1 MATDRPSLG
10 VTAQPT
16 STYAAPMAV
25 AAELYDQQSVNLA
38 LQFSEAFKDLSLS
51 AANFAATMK
60 KEDNQAQLQAGQDLV
75 NQNQK
80 SYQQLVDSGEIKP
93 SENPWFAVGAQAASG
108 KIEGMKARAH
118 FMSIYEQ
125 AVQSDPKFLDGPD
138 GFNALAAQ
146 YTANVHTSIG
156 DSPYLSRAFSEAFD
170 PFVASMGMKHEENV
184 IAARTQKIITGVG
197 AEVSKAVSDLESP
210 DPIIQN
216 LAAGSLQ
223 ESLDEMGRMGVG
235 QKQINQAAVDSLVAV
250 MKNGDNVEK
259 AEKLLASLKA
269 GTGALQDTD
278 YAKMVLLNS
287 RAQIEANRN
296 RMSEAEYKAWN
307 AYKPTLVD
315 AVVSGKKTVDE
326 VLTEYDKWSTGADR
340 KVSLTVSQMASQR
353 DEIAMD
359 IKRGQADL
367 ERQQKENASNTL
379 AKYIFDQ
386 SSRTGD
392 IVAFRDRL
400 EKQMDALKVPD
411 AERMSWRSHAD
422 TFWEARAKEREQ
434 ADIEYRA
441 QTLWKGTT
449 LDSTTGLEFKAKKGF
464 TEYLM
469 DTTGSAELPNV
480 LDWKRQIDQWKI
492 GEGINPN
499 DDKSAKLD
507 RDAYSKFD
515 AVLQQMESMSNTVP
529 EPNDDPATKENKAN
543 IRAKFIFMRMHLATA
558 FNDTRAADTAT
569 NIFITGLNPTLETE
583 VPYQMEDVAKAWS
596 LARQNNL
603 PIKLAVNPDSPNGR
617 ETTQMLDFVASQ
629 IQSGQSAAN
638 VLRDTAQMKASQSAT
653 GINWFDR
660 MKSPLLWMDVFGSGQ
675 DAATYANKIGSD
687 LNNLG
692 VTNPDAY
699 VYATGAYKEAFMG
712 ILGTSEHN
720 ASAAV
725 KKAAERVAAEH
736 LAVKGS
742 LIAKRDL
749 PLTWQESPEFMKAWL
764 TTEFPNY
771 PDATLVPVS
780 RNANGSLVYAAR
792 NAQGN
797 AIANKLYTAE
807 NFKLTVPQF
816 KAVEKKAVE
825 NMKLQSGYNWGAF
838 YTP

>member
-60 KEDNQAQLQAGQDLV
+60 KEDNQQQLQAGQDLI

-93 SENPWFAVGAQAASG
+93 TENPWFAVGAQAASG

-125 AVQSDPKFLDGPD
+125 AAQSDPKFLDGPD

-146 YTANVHTSIG
+146 YTANVHTTIG

-184 IAARTQKIITGVG
+184 INNRTQKIVMGVG

-307 AYKPTLVD
+307 DYKPTLVD

-326 VLTEYDKWSTGADR
+326 VLTEYDKWSTGAER

-353 DEIAMD
+353 NEIEVD
-359 IKRGQADL
+359 IKRGLADV
-367 ERQQKENASNTL
+367 ERQRKESTANTL
-379 AKYIFDQ
+379 AKYIFDK
-386 SSRTGD
+386 SAVTGKITD
-392 IVAFRDRL
+392 FRDRL
-400 EKQMDALKVPD
+400 EDQLVALKVPD
-411 AERMSWRSHAD
+411 AERPSWRAHAD
-422 TFWEARAKEREQ
+422 TLWEARAKER
-434 ADIEYRA
+434 ADGEVAYRA
-441 QTLWKGTT
+441 QVLWKGTS
-449 LDSTTGLEFKAKKGF
+449 LDPTTGLEFKGKRDF
-464 TEYLM
+464 TAYLM
-469 DTTGSAELPNV
+469 DKTGKADLPDV
-480 LDWKRQIDQWKI
+480 LSWKTQIDQWKI
-492 GEGINPN
+492 GEGINPG
-499 DDKSAKLD
+499 DEKSAKLD
-507 RDAYSKFD
+507 RDAYSRFD
-515 AVLQQMESMSNTVP
+515 SMLQQMEEMSNSAP
-529 EPNDDPATKENKAN
+529 EPNDDMATKEGKAN
-543 IRAKFIFMRMHLATA
+543 IRAKFIFMRMHLAQA
-558 FNDTRAADTAT
+558 FEDTRAADTAS
-569 NIFITGLNPTLETE
+569 NIFIAGLNPTLEIE
-583 VPYQMEDVAKAWS
+583 VPYQMEDVAKAFS
-596 LARQNNL
+596 MARQNNL

-617 ETTQMLDFVASQ
+617 EMTQMLDFVSSK
-629 IQSGQSAAN
+629 IQAGQTPAN
-638 VLRDTAQMKASQSAT
+638 VLRDAAQMKSSQTAT

-660 MKSPLLWMDVFGSGQ
+660 MKSPLLWTDMFGTGK

-687 LNNLG
+687 LNGLG

-699 VYATGAYKEAFMG
+699 VYATGAYKEAYMQ
-712 ILGTSEHN
+712 ILGTTEHSSDAALRQVAKRVASEHL
-720 ASAAV
+720 S
-725 KKAAERVAAEH
+725 
-736 LAVKGS
+736 VKGS
-742 LIAKRDL
+742 LVAKRDL
-749 PLTWQESPEFMKAWL
+749 PPTWQESPEFMKAWL
-764 TTEFPNY
+764 STEFPQY

-780 RNANGSLVYAAR
+780 RNANGSLLYAAR

-807 NFKLTVPQF
+807 DFKLTPVEF
-816 KAVEKKAVE
+816 KAVKKKAEE
-825 NMKLQSGYNWGAF
+825 NMRLYSGYNWGAS
-838 YTP
+838 YSP

>member
-125 AVQSDPKFLDGPD
+125 AAQSDPKFLDGPD
-138 GFNALAAQ
+138 GFNALASQ

-170 PFVASMGMKHEENV
+170 PFVASMGLKHEENV

-278 YAKMVLLNS
+278 YAKTVLLNS
-287 RAQIEANRN
+287 RPQIEANRN

-359 IKRGQADL
+359 IKRGKADL
-367 ERQQKENASNTL
+367 ERQQKENAANTL
-379 AKYIFDQ
+379 ADYIETNTN
-386 SSRTGD
+386 RLNLKD
-392 IVAFRDRL
+392 ISEGL
-400 EKQMDALKVPD
+400 EKQMISLGLGG
-411 AERMSWRSHAD
+411 AEKTAWRSHMN
-422 TFWEARAKEREQ
+422 TLWNARAKDREELAIAQ
-434 ADIEYRA
+434 RS
-441 QTLWKGTT
+441 QTLWKGSAI
-449 LDSTTGLEFKAKKGF
+449 DSTTGLEFKGKKGF
-464 TEYLM
+464 TDYLM
-469 DTTGSAELPNV
+469 DKTGKADLPDV
-480 LDWKRQIDQWKI
+480 LGWRSEVDNWMIN
-492 GEGINPN
+492 EGINPT
-499 DDKSAKLD
+499 DEKAPKLR
-507 RDAYSKFD
+507 RDAYSRFD
-515 AVLQQMESMSNTVP
+515 SMLQQMEAMSNALP
-529 EPNDDPATKENKAN
+529 EPNDDLATKENKAT
-543 IRAKFIFMRMHLATA
+543 IRSKFMFMRMQLAQA
-558 FNDTRAADTAT
+558 FDDPRAADAAS
-569 NIFITGLNPTLETE
+569 NIFIAGLNPTLEIE
-583 VPYQMEDVAKAWS
+583 VPYQMEDVAKAFA

-617 ETTQMLDFVASQ
+617 EMTQMLDFVSSK
-629 IQSGQSAAN
+629 IQAGQTPAN
-638 VLRDTAQMKASQSAT
+638 VLRDAAQMKSSQTAT

-660 MKSPLLWMDVFGSGQ
+660 MKSPLLWTDMFGTGK
-675 DAATYANKIGSD
+675 DAATYANKIGAD
-687 LNNLG
+687 LNGLG

-699 VYATGAYKEAFMG
+699 VYATGAYKEAYMQ
-712 ILGTSEHN
+712 ILGTTEHSSDAALKQVAKRVASEHL
-720 ASAAV
+720 S
-725 KKAAERVAAEH
+725 
-736 LAVKGS
+736 VKGS
-742 LIAKRDL
+742 LVAKRDL
-749 PLTWQESPEFMKAWL
+749 PPAWQESPEFMKAWL
-764 TTEFPNY
+764 STEFSNY

-780 RNANGSLVYAAR
+780 RNTDGSLLYAAR
-792 NAQGN
+792 NAEGN

-807 NFKLTVPQF
+807 DFKLTPVEF

-825 NMKLQSGYNWGAF
+825 NMRLQSGYNWGAF

>member
-60 KEDNQAQLQAGQDLV
+60 KEDNQQQLQAGQDLI

-93 SENPWFAVGAQAASG
+93 TENPWFAVGAQAASG

-125 AVQSDPKFLDGPD
+125 AAQSDPKFLDGPD
-138 GFNALAAQ
+138 GFNALASQ
-146 YTANVHTSIG
+146 YTANVHTTIG

-184 IAARTQKIITGVG
+184 INNRTQKIVMGVG

-223 ESLDEMGRMGVG
+223 EALDEMGRMGVG

-353 DEIAMD
+353 NEIEVD
-359 IKRGQADL
+359 IKRGKADL
-367 ERQQKENASNTL
+367 ERQQKENAANTL
-379 AKYIFDQ
+379 ADYIDNQ
-386 SSRTGD
+386 TNRVGTIGQL
-392 IVAFRDRL
+392 RDNL
-400 EKQMDALKVPD
+400 ERQMTVLGLGG
-411 AERMSWRSHAD
+411 AEKTAWRSHME
-422 TFWEARAKEREQ
+422 TLWNARAKEREQ
-434 ADIEYRA
+434 LAVEERA
-441 QTLWKGTT
+441 QALWKGSAI
-449 LDSTTGLEFKAKKGF
+449 DSTTGLEFKGKKGF
-464 TEYLM
+464 TDYLM
-469 DTTGSAELPNV
+469 DKTGTADLPDVLEWRSELDN
-480 LDWKRQIDQWKI
+480 WMIN
-492 GEGINPN
+492 EGINPT
-499 DDKSAKLD
+499 DEKAPKLR
-507 RDAYSKFD
+507 RDAYSRFD
-515 AVLQQMESMSNTVP
+515 SMLQQMEAMSNTVP
-529 EPNDDPATKENKAN
+529 EPNDDLTTKENKAT
-543 IRAKFIFMRMHLATA
+543 IRSKFIFMRMQLAQA
-558 FNDTRAADTAT
+558 FDDTRAADAAS
-569 NIFITGLNPTLETE
+569 NIFITGLNPTLEIE
-583 VPYQMEDVAKAWS
+583 VPYQMEDVAKAFA

-617 ETTQMLDFVASQ
+617 EMTQMLDFVSSK
-629 IQSGQSAAN
+629 IQAGQTPAN
-638 VLRDTAQMKASQSAT
+638 VLKDAAQMKSSQTAT

-660 MKSPLLWMDVFGSGQ
+660 MKSPLLWTDMFGTGK

-687 LNNLG
+687 LNGLG

-699 VYATGAYKEAFMG
+699 VYATGAYKEAYMQ
-712 ILGTSEHN
+712 ILGTTEH
-720 ASAAV
+720 SSDAALKQV
-725 KKAAERVAAEH
+725 AKRVASEH

-742 LIAKRDL
+742 LVAKRDL
-749 PLTWQESPEFMKAWL
+749 PSTWQESPEFMKAWL
-764 TTEFPNY
+764 STEFPQY

-780 RNANGSLVYAAR
+780 RNTDGSLLYAAR
-792 NAQGN
+792 NAEGS
-797 AIANKLYTAE
+797 AIANKLYTAQD
-807 NFKLTVPQF
+807 FKLTPVEF
-816 KAVEKKAVE
+816 KAVKKKAEE
-825 NMKLQSGYNWGAF
+825 NMRLYSGYNWGAS
-838 YTP
+838 YSP